1 MASLLLRP
9 IIRVILPVISKVHAA
24 VLGIKPLEGSS
35 IICVEVTRHRGRAVK
50 LDDGCLVRP
59 SDSVIKVHLNSDW
72 ITTRWRSDSG
82 SGMRGFPRGLIYYF
96 RDGLRLLAAEVAEG
110 KYGGIVAVYGWT
122 AFYGHSERLG
132 FQVIDL
138 PDSLRIKLARLHI
151 AALMQSH
158 HVPWLS
164 RHATFRSPLT
174 IKAVWLS
181 RAELLKIHGPAS

>member
-1 MASLLLRP
+1 M
-9 IIRVILPVISKVHAA
+9 ILPVISKVHAA
-24 VLGIKPLEGSS
+24 VLGIRPLDGSS

-59 SDSVIKVHLNSDW
+59 GDSVIKVHLNSDW
-72 ITTRWRSDSG
+72 ITTRWRSDAG

-164 RHATFRSPLT
+164 RHAAFRSPLA